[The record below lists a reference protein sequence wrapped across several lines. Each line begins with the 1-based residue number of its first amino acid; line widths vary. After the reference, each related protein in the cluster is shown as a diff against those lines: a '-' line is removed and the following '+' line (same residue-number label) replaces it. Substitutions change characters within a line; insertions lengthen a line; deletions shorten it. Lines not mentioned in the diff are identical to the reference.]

1 MSLDTNHKI
10 QRALLRLVLLH
21 ALAGALSCSWH
32 VDLVAQLYA
41 LEAALDVY
49 AWDVL
54 TVGLYFHPELF
65 TLEVRVSGP
74 EVASVLVVV
83 NRTGLHAAAVEAC
96 PPRLFAARAL
106 QSVRVRCVDDL
117 RSPSY
122 GRTLLD
128 DELGQPMSNA
138 RSCDADGFR
147 AYLIDT
153 LAGAEGR

>member
-1 MSLDTNHKI
+1 M
-10 QRALLRLVLLH
+10 
-21 ALAGALSCSWH
+21 
-32 VDLVAQLYA
+32 AQLYA

-74 EVASVLVVV
+74 EVASVFVFIT
-83 NRTGLHAAAVEAC
+83 RTAPHAAAVEAC
-96 PPRLFAARAL
+96 PPPPRLCAVRAL
-106 QSVRVRCVDDL
+106 QSVRVRCVGDL